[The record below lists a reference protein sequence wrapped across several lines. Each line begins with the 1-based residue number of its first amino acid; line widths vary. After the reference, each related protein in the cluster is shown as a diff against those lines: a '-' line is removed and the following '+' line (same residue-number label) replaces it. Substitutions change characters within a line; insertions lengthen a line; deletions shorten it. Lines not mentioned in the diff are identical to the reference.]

1 VSKHKQPFLSAP
13 KLLAPPV
20 SIYWTI
26 YQPWIVELNLE
37 REYPKREYGHQNYL
51 SPQSPP
57 SRLWLNP
64 PFFLYKEL
72 PGCLVSQ
79 NLISSQ
85 LLSRIYQEYAIL
97 LTAETTLLIKMTKL
111 DTRFEHFTSCR
122 FRNEKWRN
130 RCVLGAACMIIGLE
144 MGGGLV
150 GGEDLAMAREMQVAV
165 ESKEYSK
172 GPRWSDKRMCPPWSR
187 NSLETIVPEN
197 LPRPSA
203 HRRWEEV
210 GFSKNNAPAV
220 KVIVIKRSNGCFSM

>member
-1 VSKHKQPFLSAP
+1 MA
-13 KLLAPPV
+13 
-20 SIYWTI
+20 IRTTCR
-26 YQPWIVELNLE
+26 LNL
-37 REYPKREYGHQNYL
+37 
-51 SPQSPP
+51 SPP
-57 SRLWLNP
+57 GSGST
-64 PFFLYKEL
+64 L
-72 PGCLVSQ
+72 PSSSTKNSQ
-79 NLISSQ
+79 V
-85 LLSRIYQEYAIL
+85 AWF
-97 LTAETTLLIKMTKL
+97 K
-111 DTRFEHFTSCR
+111 
-122 FRNEKWRN
+122 NEKWRN

-165 ESKEYSK
+165 ESKENLN

-210 GFSKNNAPAV
+210 RFSKNNAPAV